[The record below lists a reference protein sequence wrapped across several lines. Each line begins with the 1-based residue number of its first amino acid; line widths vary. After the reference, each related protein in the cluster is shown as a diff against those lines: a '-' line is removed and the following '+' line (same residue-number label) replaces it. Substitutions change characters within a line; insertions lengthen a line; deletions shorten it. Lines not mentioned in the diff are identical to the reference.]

1 MITNQNFFN
10 LIDLIKSI
18 YVKPMLHLVKTICLS
33 PLSGIAKISVF
44 ITYINTA
51 LKVLDNVVK
60 PDRNKRNIDWKAKM
74 DNSNITHLT

>member
-1 MITNQNFFN
+1 
-10 LIDLIKSI
+10 
-18 YVKPMLHLVKTICLS
+18 MLHLVKNYMPF
-33 PLSGIAKISVF
+33 PLGIRQRYPVL

>member
-1 MITNQNFFN
+1 MPF
-10 LIDLIKSI
+10 
-18 YVKPMLHLVKTICLS
+18 PLVRNK
-33 PLSGIAKISVF
+33 AKISVF